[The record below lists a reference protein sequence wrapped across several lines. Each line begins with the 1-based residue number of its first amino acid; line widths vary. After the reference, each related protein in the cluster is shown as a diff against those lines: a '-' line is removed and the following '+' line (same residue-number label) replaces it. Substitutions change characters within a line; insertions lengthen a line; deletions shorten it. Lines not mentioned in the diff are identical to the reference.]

1 MNIERSSIIQVI
13 TNSRIQVS
21 CLSSKLPLRRADR
34 RAAGREVDLGSDL
47 FSGKAKSFVFD
58 AVQDQYGARKDPDLF
73 LRNNPPPL
81 VLDEI
86 QYVPELVGAIK
97 RAIDRDRRPG
107 QFVLTGSQ
115 QRGAMRR
122 LAKPLAGRAAILEVH
137 GFALCEMAERP
148 DGGWLHVWPHTAAD
162 TRGDKQ
168 ARVFREFASVEYRP
182 SDRICSGSFPEVQF
196 LPEVG
201 VPGWFLG
208 YNLDIPTA
216 GCSIDG
222 GYA

>member
-1 MNIERSSIIQVI
+1 MKYK
-13 TNSRIQVS
+13 SRI
-21 CLSSKLPLRRADR
+21 LESKLLAYHRNFPCVVLIGARQV
-34 RAAGREVDLGSDL
+34 GKSTLVQHL

-115 QRGAMRR
+115 QWGVMRR
-122 LAKPLAGRAAILEVH
+122 LAESLAGRAAILELH
-137 GFALCEMAERP
+137 GFALCE
-148 DGGWLHVWPHTAAD
+148 
-162 TRGDKQ
+162 
-168 ARVFREFASVEYRP
+168 
-182 SDRICSGSFPEVQF
+182 ICAVLRF
-196 LPEVG
+196 
-201 VPGWFLG
+201 
-208 YNLDIPTA
+208 
-216 GCSIDG
+216 
-222 GYA
+222 